1 MNYCFIGTALNVIVY
16 LEAGE
21 RELINTCVVPFAIA
35 EFGQKCLEAA
45 STLKYEPLNSCI
57 TVHSV

>member
-1 MNYCFIGTALNVIVY
+1 MIFYTPD

-21 RELINTCVVPFAIA
+21 TELINTCVVPFAIA
-35 EFGQKCLEAA
+35 EFGHKCVEAA
-45 STLKYEPLNSCI
+45 STLKYEPLNTYI